1 MKVENLQVKRTGKT
15 DTDLNRQWA
24 SRQML
29 NISLHMLT
37 QASNSYISVE
47 LEILVE
53 AKKVEKVIEVT
64 CKI

>member
-1 MKVENLQVKRTGKT
+1 
-15 DTDLNRQWA
+15 
-24 SRQML
+24 ML